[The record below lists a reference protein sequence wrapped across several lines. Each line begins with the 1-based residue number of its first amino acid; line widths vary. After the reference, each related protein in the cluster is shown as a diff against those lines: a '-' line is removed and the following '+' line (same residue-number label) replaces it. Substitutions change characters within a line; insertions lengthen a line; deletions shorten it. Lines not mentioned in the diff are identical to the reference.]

1 MQDQAR
7 ARARGRAGVAC
18 LYAEMPVAEVGRGQR
33 AAETAIGSRAGWK
46 RRRAR
51 ASIYNDGRPMGGER
65 AAAQDIHVLQCARPR
80 AKASSMCRRQP
91 AYQELL
97 PHEKLLPQ
105 VPIRLFRNRSYS
117 AIVAVR
123 NHLVSRSL

>member
-1 MQDQAR
+1 MPI
-7 ARARGRAGVAC
+7 
-18 LYAEMPVAEVGRGQR
+18 YAEMPVAEVGRGQR

-65 AAAQDIHVLQCARPR
+65 AAAQDIRVLQCARPR

-97 PHEKLLPQ
+97 PQNQKLRKAPAASSHKAIPQ
-105 VPIRLFRNRSYS
+105 SKVFRNRG
-117 AIVAVR
+117 
-123 NHLVSRSL
+123 